1 MEKGGKWEEDSLE
14 VRRSRVG
21 NEGSSNSIE
30 SSSAATASEEEE
42 DIAQL
47 KGNGH
52 MIYPSESVTVD
63 DDYVRQESE
72 SESSVLD
79 ESKEKEKDGPEDLLL
94 APVVGNGGIRKET
107 EITEEGES
115 QAKSNN
121 SVYFDLNE
129 GRFPF
134 FLISLLLFKP
144 VVISYDISLFHI
156 NGILFTYILSLSLSL
171 SICLSLSVM

>member
-47 KGNGH
+47 KGNGSKTNGH
-52 MIYPSESVTVD
+52 VIYPSESVAVD

-134 FLISLLLFKP
+134 FPISLLLFKP
-144 VVISYDISLFHI
+144 VVISL
-156 NGILFTYILSLSLSL
+156 
-171 SICLSLSVM
+171 